1 MAGLLTCESSSS
13 QQKAG
18 NIASCRKSAN
28 FRFRLLQVQLPSFKK
43 VFFVHTKKKIV
54 LVGAVIQRLSE
65 VKRQKVRLGK
75 T

>member
-1 MAGLLTCESSSS
+1 MAGLLTCESSSL
-13 QQKAG
+13 QQKAEMLRCAA
-18 NIASCRKSAN
+18 NRQIFAFASYKCNCQASRKSS
-28 FRFRLLQVQLPSFKK
+28 LYMQ
-43 VFFVHTKKKIV
+43 KKKIV